1 MSAKAGE
8 QRDLVQGTLHMLILK
23 TLALEP
29 MHGYGIGVR
38 LEQISKGV
46 FQVNAGSLFP
56 ALRRLER
63 DGLIEGEWQITEN
76 NRRAK
81 YYRLTAQGRAR
92 LKQRDARLGG
102 ADRGHRED
110 PQGVTGRAVMARS
123 SRAHRRVARA
133 RSGRR
138 ASSRSWTTSCAST
151 SNAAIE
157 AEDAQRA

>member
-1 MSAKAGE
+1 MPPEKQSA
-8 QRDLVQGTLHMLILK
+8 LVQGTLHMLILK

-63 DGLIEGEWQITEN
+63 DGLIAGKWRVTDN

-81 YYRLTAQGRAR
+81 FYALTQAGRTM
-92 LKQRDARLGG
+92 LKRATSDWETQTIAIGRILNASLG
-102 ADRGHRED
+102 DL
-110 PQGVTGRAVMARS
+110 
-123 SRAHRRVARA
+123 
-133 RSGRR
+133 
-138 ASSRSWTTSCAST
+138 
-151 SNAAIE
+151 
-157 AEDAQRA
+157 